1 MISVKVD
8 QTVPAGPRAEMGHRL
23 LLTDAGRREPS
34 VPFRWSGADAPA
46 GRTAGSLTVM
56 LDRNSSLAVWVQPL
70 LGGPDGAHTRVTPR
84 DGRIRARVILGLLGA
99 MGLLG
104 VLIQAPC
111 MGTAWSDEAGTY
123 AHLCHSPLIAQYLD
137 PSLATGLGGTAWA
150 ALLGWVAALSGA
162 SAWSAVSYASLVAM
176 INLIGFALAGIA
188 LLRLT
193 AVPWRVLAFALSPVV
208 VFTVVHSFDPLAIGF
223 ALWGVIGLIEGRN
236 PVLAG
241 VLFALAAAINPLAL
255 LVAAG
260 VLLGLWA
267 QHSAIPGQQALGQNA
282 QALGQNA
289 QGPADGSSGRTH
301 TLIFAAAFAVPAVV
315 MLGLDSRLG
324 EWLPAWFQVRA
335 EDGSP
340 MGILAQL
347 GVEVPVAA
355 ATVVAVFGILAL
367 VIVIALLLPS
377 MALRGGIAPVLAP
390 ATVLLAGAALL
401 LPSASPS
408 FSLWL
413 LPFAVLTVPHW
424 GIQLSW
430 MAAEL
435 LFAGGQQ
442 LYLLDTRTEEAGL
455 PPHIYGPVCVLR
467 LVAIVVIGVAAMR
480 GARTPGGARPA
491 SASPVELEGE
501 GRAPAPDPAQGPAHR
516 SDTGAAPVAED
527 RQNPV

>member
-1 MISVKVD
+1 M
-8 QTVPAGPRAEMGHRL
+8 P
-23 LLTDAGRREPS
+23 
-34 VPFRWSGADAPA
+34 
-46 GRTAGSLTVM
+46 
-56 LDRNSSLAVWVQPL
+56 DRNSPLAVWVQPL

-84 DGRIRARVILGLLGA
+84 DGRIRARVILGLLGV

-111 MGTAWSDEAGTY
+111 MGTAWSDEASSY

-176 INLIGFALAGIA
+176 INLIGFALAGLA

-236 PVLAG
+236 PMLGG

-267 QHSAIPGQQALGQNA
+267 QRSEVPGRQASGHALRQSPQAQGQNP
-282 QALGQNA
+282 QAPGV
-289 QGPADGSSGRTH
+289 DGSSRRTH
-301 TLIFAAAFAVPAVV
+301 TLLFAAAFAVPAVV

-347 GVEVPVAA
+347 GVEVPAAA

-377 MALRGGIAPVLAP
+377 MTLRGGSVPVLAP
-390 ATVLLAGAALL
+390 ATALLAGAALL
-401 LPSASPS
+401 LPSASLS

-424 GIQLSW
+424 GIQLPW

-455 PPHIYGPVCVLR
+455 PAHIFGPVCVLR

-480 GARTPGGARPA
+480 GARAPGGARPA
-491 SASPVELEGE
+491 SAPPAEPEGE
-501 GRAPAPDPAQGPAHR
+501 GPAPDGAGRGLDSSAAGGDDGPAPGGTGDDHGAMSQTDSDAPPASAQAQGPAGA
-516 SDTGAAPVAED
+516 SVTGVGPVAGG